1 MIAQKFLKVFPTP
14 RFLKFSYVGFEISQN
29 RIRYAEVLNKDG
41 KGIGLGRFGERS
53 YTPTEDMFSNED
65 LKRVLKDIAQ
75 KEKITHIKATLPEES
90 TYLFTV
96 NVEGDTHEAIKNSI
110 EFHLEEN
117 VPISGADALFDF
129 YLLPTLPNEPKKAV
143 VSVVSSEIVE
153 KYISLFE
160 ECGLTPVAF
169 MAESSSFSRA
179 VIKKGDMKT
188 SVLVYVSQNK
198 TVFSIASQGYV
209 QFSSTL
215 SVGGSVMTEA
225 LKKYFAVSEE
235 EAERMKK
242 EKGFKKED
250 DSDVMSAL
258 INAIGVLKDEIQRI
272 EIYWRA
278 HHDKEDRFPIKN
290 IVLIGNDA
298 VIPGF
303 AEYLSLSLKTPVNIG
318 NVWENFPRYKLEVPP
333 LHFNEAVSFGACIGL
348 SLTSI

>member
-41 KGIGLGRFGERS
+41 KGIGLGRFGECS

-65 LKRVLKDIAQ
+65 LKRVLRDIAQ

-90 TYLFTV
+90 TYLFTIEV
-96 NVEGDTHEAIKNSI
+96 DGSNNEEIRNSI

-117 VPISGADALFDF
+117 VPVAGSDALFDF
-129 YLLPTLPNEPKKAV
+129 YLLPTAVNEPKKAV

-153 KYISLFE
+153 KYIGLFE

-179 VIKKGDMKT
+179 IIKKGDMET
-188 SVLVYVSQNK
+188 NVLVYVSQNK
-198 TVFSIASQGYV
+198 TVFSVASRGYV

-215 SVGGSVMTEA
+215 SVGGSVMTDA
-225 LKKYFAVSEE
+225 LKKYFAVSQED
-235 EAERMKK
+235 AEKMKK
-242 EKGFKKED
+242 ENGFEKREN
-250 DSDVMSAL
+250 SEVMSAL
-258 INAIGVLKDEIQRI
+258 INAIAVLRDEIERI
-272 EIYWRA
+272 EIYWRT
-278 HHDKEDRFPIKN
+278 HHDKENQSPIKK
-290 IVLIGNDA
+290 VLLIGSDA
-298 VIPGF
+298 IIPGF
-303 AEYLSLSLKTPVNIG
+303 SEYLSLSLRTPVRVG
-318 NVWENFPRYKLEVPP
+318 NVWENFPRYNTEVPP

-348 SLTSI
+348 SLTSL